1 MPDESKLPE
10 YHYLHVRNFPQYVDG
25 KLREV
30 DDFQPRVQMKKAL
43 ADGTLFLQNEE
54 SVREFCNRFI
64 VERQLL
70 TKHIQINKIKKT
82 KKMKKRK
89 AYSEAETKKQYED
102 FDWFTLKD
110 SDEIKKTQSW
120 YFEKKMHH
128 NLKGIIKFKR
138 RMKVQVIE
146 TTLQHSSSR
155 MSLV

>member
-64 VERQLL
+64 VGGQLL
-70 TKHIQINKIKKT
+70 TKCVEHIQINKIKKT
-82 KKMKKRK
+82 KKMKK
-89 AYSEAETKKQYED
+89 
-102 FDWFTLKD
+102 
-110 SDEIKKTQSW
+110 
-120 YFEKKMHH
+120 
-128 NLKGIIKFKR
+128 
-138 RMKVQVIE
+138 
-146 TTLQHSSSR
+146 
-155 MSLV
+155 